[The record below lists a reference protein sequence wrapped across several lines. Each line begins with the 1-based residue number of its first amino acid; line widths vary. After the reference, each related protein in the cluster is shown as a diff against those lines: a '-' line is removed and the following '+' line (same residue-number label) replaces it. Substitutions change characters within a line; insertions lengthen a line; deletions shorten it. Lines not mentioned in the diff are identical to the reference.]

1 MNCNWLEEWLLKRPL
16 HSVHIYF
23 RWPTYRGPFFPI
35 FNGLDLRPNTR
46 ISNKNWTGNS
56 LGINL
61 CLKKFFD
68 PPASSA
74 LASQPLKISTFWWL
88 LMDMG
93 YTLKV
98 LLSQKNHS
106 LKICVCIFQDVGS
119 YEAPKSN
126 KAGLRFSKWKVEIFN
141 FFWHQNFFQNKSIGY
156 EVTWLYR
163 FWIFRQFIGFWK
175 KVKFQKSPKL
185 LKMAILP
192 ICGSQPRCTRTYH
205 RRQSHFEFFR

>member
-1 MNCNWLEEWLLKRPL
+1 
-16 HSVHIYF
+16 
-23 RWPTYRGPFFPI
+23 
-35 FNGLDLRPNTR
+35 
-46 ISNKNWTGNS
+46 
-56 LGINL
+56 
-61 CLKKFFD
+61 
-68 PPASSA
+68 
-74 LASQPLKISTFWWL
+74 
-88 LMDMG
+88 MDMG

-175 KVKFQKSPKL
+175 KVKFQKSPKP

-192 ICGSQPRCTRTYH
+192 ICGSQPRCSLANENYPYQNWQTSMIT
-205 RRQSHFEFFR
+205 SHDYYYIWLETLLKIAVQIIGTTFTPGWDWFHNFQFYTKLIWYQVPKENLTFLNYIVPNWL